1 MTHEPIIHIVDDD
14 EAVLK
19 ILAHVVGEVYPRVK
33 TYASAREFLASLQ
46 VGETGCLLLDVYMP
60 DMDGFELYKKL
71 KARGIFL
78 SVIFMTCHGDIK
90 MAVQAIKDGAHD
102 FIEKPFD
109 NRHLLARIRS
119 GLAVVR
125 YSEEIGIDPNE
136 IKARLQTLTPRERE
150 VLELVVGG
158 ETNKGVARELGI
170 SEKTV
175 EIHRANMITKMKAKT
190 LAALVK
196 MSLIAKT
203 GITIEHR

>member
-1 MTHEPIIHIVDDD
+1 MT
-14 EAVLK
+14 A
-19 ILAHVVGEVYPRVK
+19 
-33 TYASAREFLASLQ
+33 
-46 VGETGCLLLDVYMP
+46 
-60 DMDGFELYKKL
+60 
-71 KARGIFL
+71 
-78 SVIFMTCHGDIK
+78 HGDIK
-90 MAVQAIKDGAHD
+90 MAVQAIKDGAHN

-109 NRHLLARIRS
+109 HRHLLARIRS
-119 GLAVVR
+119 GLAAVR

-158 ETNKGVARELGI
+158 ATNKGVARELGI

>member
-1 MTHEPIIHIVDDD
+1 
-14 EAVLK
+14 
-19 ILAHVVGEVYPRVK
+19 LA
-33 TYASAREFLASLQ
+33 A
-46 VGETGCLLLDVYMP
+46 
-60 DMDGFELYKKL
+60 
-71 KARGIFL
+71 
-78 SVIFMTCHGDIK
+78 
-90 MAVQAIKDGAHD
+90 
-102 FIEKPFD
+102 
-109 NRHLLARIRS
+109 
-119 GLAVVR
+119 VR

-158 ETNKGVARELGI
+158 ATNKGVARELGI

>member
-1 MTHEPIIHIVDDD
+1 M
-14 EAVLK
+14 
-19 ILAHVVGEVYPRVK
+19 K

>member
-1 MTHEPIIHIVDDD
+1 MTHEPTIHIVDDN
-14 EAVLK
+14 EACLNM
-19 ILAHVVGEVYPRVK
+19 LANVVGAVYPRVK
-33 TYASAREFLASLQ
+33 TYASAREFLASQ
-46 VGETGCLLLDVYMP
+46 QAAETGCLLLDVCMP
-60 DMDGFELYKKL
+60 DMDGFELHKEL
-71 KARGIFL
+71 KARGTIL
-78 SVIFMTCHGDIK
+78 SVIFITAHGDIK

-102 FIEKPFD
+102 FIEKPFK
-109 NRHLLARIRS
+109 NRHLLALIRS
-119 GLAVVR
+119 GLAAAR
-125 YSEEIGIDPNE
+125 HNE

-175 EIHRANMITKMKAKT
+175 EIHRAHMITKMKAKT
-190 LAALVK
+190 LAALVQ